1 MGMANYFK
9 LTDDSKIG
17 SMELELKAAAV
28 GLQILTTKTRI
39 NHSNPIF
46 QRNQIPPSLPCFLKS
61 CFLCHKHLSLNKDV
75 YMYRGDQGFCSE
87 ECRSRQIYI
96 DDIAQ
101 LEISTR
107 RQSLNAGG
115 RCDNHQNRHRR
126 KSMVS
131 PIFS

>member
-9 LTDDSKIG
+9 VTDSNIA
-17 SMELELKAAAV
+17 SMELELKATAV

-46 QRNQIPPSLPCFLKS
+46 QRNQIPSSQPCFLKS
-61 CFLCHKHLSLNKDV
+61 CFLCHKHLSFNKDV

-96 DDIAQ
+96 DDI
-101 LEISTR
+101 EISTG
-107 RQSLNAGG
+107 RQSLNAG
-115 RCDNHQNRHRR
+115 RCNNRHRR